1 MEKIIKRNFEYYKN
15 HVLGKYYVFTTNK
28 NESIIV
34 KTSPEN
40 LAHLLGIK
48 YATQNGLFRY
58 SGTRF
63 FREMQVY
70 KNGVP
75 PFVGIYD
82 LIDAEK
88 DKKDILSQEELWCK
102 NKNKIFIELFENL
115 NQGFHNVKIYRN
127 INKRDFKANYL
138 QIKILDDEYYGY
150 IGIYGDDSDDYFKF
164 NSVIFDDGEKNDSC
178 NYIEIKKF
186 EIIHEKDFDASKYKF
201 MPSPQNK
208 NKKSIMHNSK
218 KDLFILNN
226 TSVNKINRKISP
238 WKLHKG
244 NLNKNNWQLRKNGR
258 ILIKEFEKIKKWSSQ
273 EEIVSYI
280 KVGISD

>member
-1 MEKIIKRNFEYYKN
+1 MDIEILPDDWNIQGMLFKCVTFFVKKILGNNMEKIIKRNFEYYKN

-102 NKNKIFIELFENL
+102 NKNKIFMRHHQHVWVNV
-115 NQGFHNVKIYRN
+115 NQ
-127 INKRDFKANYL
+127 
-138 QIKILDDEYYGY
+138 
-150 IGIYGDDSDDYFKF
+150 
-164 NSVIFDDGEKNDSC
+164 
-178 NYIEIKKF
+178 
-186 EIIHEKDFDASKYKF
+186 
-201 MPSPQNK
+201 
-208 NKKSIMHNSK
+208 
-218 KDLFILNN
+218 
-226 TSVNKINRKISP
+226 
-238 WKLHKG
+238 
-244 NLNKNNWQLRKNGR
+244 
-258 ILIKEFEKIKKWSSQ
+258 
-273 EEIVSYI
+273 IV
-280 KVGISD
+280 

>member
-138 QIKILDDEYYGY
+138 QIKILDDEYYDIY
-150 IGIYGDDSDDYFKF
+150 ISMGMIQM
-164 NSVIFDDGEKNDSC
+164 I
-178 NYIEIKKF
+178 
-186 EIIHEKDFDASKYKF
+186 
-201 MPSPQNK
+201 
-208 NKKSIMHNSK
+208 
-218 KDLFILNN
+218 ILNLIQLFL
-226 TSVNKINRKISP
+226 TMVKKMIRVIISRL
-238 WKLHKG
+238 K
-244 NLNKNNWQLRKNGR
+244 NLK
-258 ILIKEFEKIKKWSSQ
+258 
-273 EEIVSYI
+273 
-280 KVGISD
+280 